1 MGLFLAIFFVFKI
14 FLLFLQKIRLA
25 FEVSINKFIIYLSFV
40 LGAALLSG
48 CNFKLKPFDE
58 ELADTLEVK
67 IQRYDRLERL
77 YLKTGDFSAL
87 QQMSTDYPIETRTLI
102 EKILGLGNVDEPD
115 INNKLL
121 SYFQDSTLQ
130 AIISDAEIQYAK
142 VDDLN
147 KQLTDAFHKLKAWIP
162 GIKVPLVYAQVCA
175 LDQSIVIGDE
185 SVGICLDK
193 YLGSDYPLYARY
205 YDKEQRQT
213 MQRSYIVPD
222 LLSFYLLSIY
232 QLPNFREVG
241 QEKRDLHLAKI
252 QWVVNKVLGRKF
264 FRTHYLG
271 VVDKYMHR
279 HPQISVEELLSS
291 NDFSR
296 FDFH

>member
-1 MGLFLAIFFVFKI
+1 MAFVLKI
-14 FLLFLQKIRLA
+14 L
-25 FEVSINKFIIYLSFV
+25 KFITYLSIFIV
-40 LGAALLSG
+40 WLSSLAS
-48 CNFKLKPFDE
+48 CDFKLKPFDE
-58 ELADTLEVK
+58 EPVDTLE
-67 IQRYDRLERL
+67 ITIHRYDRLERL

-115 INNKLL
+115 INSKLL
-121 SYFQDSTLQ
+121 SYFRDSTLQ

-142 VDDLN
+142 MDDLD
-147 KQLTDAFHKLKAWIP
+147 KQLTDAFHKLKVWLP

-193 YLGSDYPLYARY
+193 YLGADYPLYAKY

-264 FRTHYLG
+264 FRTSFVG

-279 HPQISVEELLSS
+279 HPKVSVEDLLKS

-296 FDFH
+296 FEIDTQN

>member
-1 MGLFLAIFFVFKI
+1 MVVRIKI
-14 FLLFLQKIRLA
+14 
-25 FEVSINKFIIYLSFV
+25 IILNILFV
-40 LGAALLSG
+40 LCISSLVG
-48 CNFKLKPFDE
+48 CDFKLKPFDE
-58 ELADTLEVK
+58 EVTDTLEVK
-67 IQRYDRLERL
+67 IHRYDRLECL

-102 EKILGLGNVDEPD
+102 EKILELGNVDEPD
-115 INNKLL
+115 INSKLL

-130 AIISDAEIQYAK
+130 AIISDVEIQYAQM
-142 VDDLN
+142 DDLN
-147 KQLTDAFHKLKAWIP
+147 KQLTDAFHKLKSWIP

-193 YLGSDYPLYARY
+193 YLGADYPLYAKY

-222 LLSFYLLSIY
+222 FLGFYLLSIY
-232 QLPNFREVG
+232 PLPNFREVE

-264 FRTHYLG
+264 FRTVY
-271 VVDKYMHR
+271 VDKIDKYKQR
-279 HPQISVEELLSS
+279 HPSVTVEELLKI
-291 NDFSR
+291 NDFDR
-296 FDFH
+296 FKEK